1 MFVWARPI
9 AESWSC
15 CKWFDRLFNCLVWL
29 NWIHS
34 AWFGQHSD
42 FPPSRTSISSSEG
55 KRNHFFFPNFNCE
68 MTSTI
73 LVQHVLIWIHELRA
87 QSAAIYDQL
96 VKLACVITQ
105 SQKVWNW
112 MAKQQSMN
120 IKCWILKHG
129 LVRIGVA
136 KIYMSFWRDIV
147 WNAWWRCLRSIAAA
161 ILHGVLQLISRE
173 AVLWRISS
181 VVSQVWCELINCHG
195 GEYGGGRG

>member
-1 MFVWARPI
+1 
-9 AESWSC
+9 
-15 CKWFDRLFNCLVWL
+15 
-29 NWIHS
+29 
-34 AWFGQHSD
+34 
-42 FPPSRTSISSSEG
+42 
-55 KRNHFFFPNFNCE
+55 

-96 VKLACVITQ
+96 VQLACVITQ
-105 SQKVWNW
+105 SQKVWKW

-195 GEYGGGRG
+195 GEYGGGRGEFLQALQWRVKPLMARQVWRVSEAEEASIRQIFSIGWWPMFSRQGNAFRPAFNMCNRQGNAGAYR